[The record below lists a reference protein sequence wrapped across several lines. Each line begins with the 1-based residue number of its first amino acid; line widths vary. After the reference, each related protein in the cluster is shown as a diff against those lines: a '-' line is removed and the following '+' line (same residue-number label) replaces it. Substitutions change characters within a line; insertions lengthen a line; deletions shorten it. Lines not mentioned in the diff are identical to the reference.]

1 MVIGP
6 GIVNFT
12 FVVII
17 LRVSY
22 TSWSQPKNMFTS
34 RKDKIQCLCH
44 KNTQPKRS
52 NSLHSQI
59 ARIAHVCPPNPP
71 SCSSLLKEQ
80 GLCRCSAHLCPTWH
94 QIPCSRKLLPAA
106 KLQPPFHLWKISS
119 SNEQHSYPTLSY
131 LVLIKIIL
139 KYLVLMKIILKY
151 QRSPSS
157 RPPYSSQLAPA

>member
-1 MVIGP
+1 
-6 GIVNFT
+6 
-12 FVVII
+12 
-17 LRVSY
+17 
-22 TSWSQPKNMFTS
+22 MFTS
-34 RKDKIQCLCH
+34 RKDKMKSLCH

-52 NSLHSQI
+52 NSLHSKI
-59 ARIAHVCPPNPP
+59 ARIAHFCPLLPTKPTITFIFAPRTRTVQMLTFVPLGTRSLALENSFQQLSSNPP
-71 SCSSLLKEQ
+71 STFV
-80 GLCRCSAHLCPTWH
+80 G
-94 QIPCSRKLLPAA
+94 
-106 KLQPPFHLWKISS
+106 KISS